1 MVFDIRFQGY
11 KDHAACIGENHFF
24 SSVVL
29 KENIILQK
37 NKNNCLV

>member
-11 KDHAACIGENHFF
+11 KDHAACIGENHFI

-29 KENIILQK
+29 KE
-37 NKNNCLV
+37 KNNITKKIKIIV